1 MAEKLCEAL
10 FNCLLGNLVPH
21 NRAATD
27 INGLPWLIM
36 EAVDELKLE
45 LYLSLAVSVWAKENK
60 VTKAHI
66 TRLVACQRVSFLMMK
81 MRPHDQSHPTL
92 ERNIEMKINC
102 KLTRSSPSLI
112 TNLYRIR
119 IELELKAN
127 L

>member
-66 TRLVACQRVSFLMMK
+66 SRLVTCQRVSFFI
-81 MRPHDQSHPTL
+81 D
-92 ERNIEMKINC
+92 ENA
-102 KLTRSSPSLI
+102 SP
-112 TNLYRIR
+112 
-119 IELELKAN
+119 
-127 L
+127 